1 MSERHPNSLANLK
14 KGHDWTKRGPAVK
27 VNALSF
33 GLMLKYMIEHP
44 NCNNHEIAEHTG
56 LHYGTVGKWLRAWHK
71 LGIVHISAWDNNAY
85 GRPRIKLY
93 TFGAGKDVKPRIKS
107 SREIARDYR
116 ARRKLREM
124 HNAIAGRIESEPE
137 REAG

>member
-44 NCNNHEIAEHTG
+44 NCSNHEIAEHTG
-56 LHYGTVGKWLRAWHK
+56 LHFGTAGKWLRAWHK

-93 TFGAGKDVKPRIKS
+93 TFGAGKDVKPAIKS
-107 SREIARDYR
+107 RKDIARSYR
-116 ARRKLREM
+116 ARRKAREL
-124 HNAIAGRIESEPE
+124 HQAVTGRIERVTE
-137 REAG
+137 